1 MKQDL
6 DSIIIK
12 DIITKSPNI
21 KSLIIAFP
29 LPLTVGDEWDE
40 ESLLFIH
47 KELIK
52 SKNFTK
58 NEVIKSELAFVN
70 RFISADDDKK
80 LNMFIT
86 SYALLN
92 PELYILAKLYDE

>member
-1 MKQDL
+1 MEKDL
-6 DSIIIK
+6 NSLIIK
-12 DIITKSPNI
+12 NIIAKSPNVR
-21 KSLIIAFP
+21 SLIIAFP

-47 KELIK
+47 KKLIK

-58 NEVIKSELAFVN
+58 NEALRSELDFIN
-70 RFISADDDKK
+70 RFIAADNDKK

-92 PELYILAKLYDE
+92 PELYTLAKLYGE